1 MNAIGERGVEQ
12 VEAEQRSI
20 KPELSKANLA
30 ERIDQGTRTSV
41 AVLRATAHPVAAP
54 NALASSK
61 RPSDGVS
68 ILFGVFF
75 LQIQASANL
84 QETQEMFPADH
95 ADEALLHNHWHLIHI
110 SAHHE
115 IKNLA

>member
-1 MNAIGERGVEQ
+1 MNATGERGVEQ

-20 KPELSKANLA
+20 RPDLSKANLA
-30 ERIDQGTRTSV
+30 ERIDQGTRAPV
-41 AVLRATAHPVAAP
+41 AVLRAAAHPVAVP
-54 NALASSK
+54 NVLVSSE

-68 ILFGVFF
+68 ISFGALL

-95 ADEALLHNHWHLIHI
+95 ADEALLHNHRHLIHI